1 MLKRYSNLFFSL
13 CLMAFLCLSCSSRS
27 SEPTVASIPKQKP
40 SLIPL
45 PQDPI
50 LRLET
55 AMHTQRISQIDVD
68 AQNQFLVTASNDK
81 TVRVWDLLS
90 GELQKTLRPPIG
102 PDREGKIF
110 AVAISPDGATVACA
124 GWTGRSWDGLFSI
137 YLFNRASGELVH
149 RISGL
154 KSSVAALTYSNDGRV
169 LAATLHGSYGKNGVR
184 LYRAKDYELIAE
196 HAKYGAESYG
206 ADFDQSGRLVTSS
219 FEGVLRLYD
228 QEFQLIAQKKIE
240 GGNRPVQVSF
250 SPDGKKIAVGFADSH
265 QVSVVSGRDL
275 SLLYAPATT
284 DIAEGTFNSV
294 AWSDNGQFLFGA
306 GSVRVKGMHPIR
318 KWSQEGRG
326 SSEDF
331 LTAKNTILS
340 LATLKNGGV
349 AFGAA
354 GASFGWLN
362 DENLPMFINQAALAD
377 FRDNHQGLLLSPDG
391 SVVQFAY
398 EQFGKEPA
406 QFSIDTRVLSVPPS
420 TTSSLVPPLQESENI
435 RLGPWLNS
443 LEPTINEKPL
453 DWDQYEVAR
462 SVAISPDESV
472 VLFGTPWRLRL
483 YDANGKQIWKKAI
496 SDNAWG
502 VNISQ
507 DGQVVVASLGDG
519 TIRWYRLKDGKEL
532 FALYPHSDH
541 ERWIVWTPSGFYD
554 AAPGSEELIG
564 WHKNYGTDY
573 ASDFFPVGRFRS
585 ISYRPDIIEK
595 VLATWDEKEAIR
607 LANAEQG
614 ASTVPEDRIPS
625 TTLKDIKTR
634 QDMLEQSVV
643 QAKRKII
650 FSEDTGKGKREAESE
665 LFKSFPPE
673 VVILSP
679 STPVVTSQPF
689 VTLQYTVITHS
700 QAPTTNL
707 TVLIDGEPL
716 IGTRGI
722 QVVGN
727 IVPGQSH
734 QKIEVPIPSRNCTIS
749 LVAQHRWA
757 IGQPAQV
764 VVEWNEQLA
773 KPNLYVLAI
782 GIGEYPDSA
791 LNIPTA
797 AADAEVFAAA
807 VQQQADRLYGQVE
820 VKTLVDSSASKEN
833 ILDGLDWLHGQTT
846 QQDMAM
852 IFFTGHSIADRGGFP
867 YFVTPQSQPDRLRQ
881 TGLSL
886 SDVTNAVISMAGTSL
901 LFLDACQAN
910 TPIGSIGCIQG
921 INGLSQDLGNASS
934 PVVAFLAS
942 SGTQRAIHNPKWK
955 QSSFTTALVEAL
967 TGQSGQLDAEI
978 MTVNRLDLYVSN
990 RVKAL
995 TQGYQKPTTIKPQTI
1010 RDVPIALLTDV
1021 KASSSTV
1028 APFTPPT
1035 IAPIQPAQEILSRL
1049 PPVLTILSPS
1059 NHQSLTSSEVAIL
1072 YTVRNPSG
1080 EPVTNVLALIDGRRV
1095 PQARGVQ
1102 VVEGKQRKA
1111 GTQEY
1116 TLTVPPRDVSVSLIA
1131 KNRWATSEPATV
1143 RLQWKGSES
1152 LPVRKPR
1159 LNVLAV
1165 GISAYA
1171 DPTLT
1176 LSFAAKDAQDF
1187 TQVLNDQAGGLY
1199 EQVNV
1204 TTLTDQEATKENILE
1219 GLAEL
1224 DAATSS
1230 SDVAMIFL
1238 AGHGVNDSGGIYY
1251 FLPVDAETTRLR
1263 RTGLPYSDIKNTVAT
1278 LSGKTLL
1285 FVDSCHAGDVM
1296 GMRRGVA
1303 DINAF
1308 VNELTAA
1315 ENGAVV
1321 FASSTGRQFAL
1332 EDPSWGNGAFTKALI
1347 EGIQGGA
1354 DYRQAGA
1361 ITVNSLDL
1369 YLSDRVK
1376 VLTNGQ
1382 QTPTTTKPHT
1392 IQDFPIAITQV
1403 SRTS

>member
-1 MLKRYSNLFFSL
+1 MLKKFPKALFSV
-13 CLMAFLCLSCSSRS
+13 LMMGLLSLSCTSRS
-27 SEPTVASIPKQKP
+27 SEPTVASVPKPTP
-40 SLIPL
+40 SLAPL
-45 PQDPI
+45 PQAPI

-68 AQNQFLVTASNDK
+68 EQNQYLVTASNDK
-81 TVRVWDLLS
+81 TVRVWDLPS
-90 GELQKTLRPPIG
+90 GQLLKILRPPIG

-110 AVAISPDGATVACA
+110 AVAISPDGATIACA
-124 GWTGRSWDGLFSI
+124 GWTGQSWDGVFSI
-137 YLFNRASGELVH
+137 YLFNRVSGELVH

-154 KSSVAALTYSNDGRV
+154 RSSVASLTYSKDGRV

-206 ADFDQSGRLVTSS
+206 ADFDKSGRLVTSS

-228 QEFQLIAQKKIE
+228 QEFQLLAQKKVA
-240 GGNRPVQVSF
+240 GGIRPVQVSF
-250 SPDGKKIAVGFADSH
+250 SPDGGKIAVGFADSH
-265 QVSVVSGRDL
+265 QVSVVSGKDL
-275 SLLYAPATT
+275 SLLYSPSTA
-284 DIAEGTFNSV
+284 DISEGTFNSV
-294 AWSDNGQFLFGA
+294 AWSDNGQSLFGA
-306 GSVRVKGMHPIR
+306 GSVRLEGTHPIR
-318 KWSQEGRG
+318 KWSEEGRG
-326 SSEDF
+326 PSQDF
-331 LTAKNTILS
+331 LTVNNTILS

-354 GASFGWLN
+354 GASFGWI
-362 DENLPMFINQAALAD
+362 DDQNLPMFVNQAALAD
-377 FRDNHQGLLLSPDG
+377 FRDNHEGLLLSPDG

-398 EQFGKEPA
+398 AQFGKDPA
-406 QFSIDTRVLSVPPS
+406 QFSIDTRVLSVPPPS
-420 TTSSLVPPLQESENI
+420 TTSLVSPRQKSEKI

-453 DWDQYEVAR
+453 VWDQYEVAR
-462 SVAISPDESV
+462 SVAISPDEDV
-472 VLFGTPWRLRL
+472 VLFGTPWHLRL
-483 YDANGKQIWKKAI
+483 YDAAGQQIWQTAI

-507 DGQVVVASLGDG
+507 DGQVAVASLGDG

-564 WHKNYGTDY
+564 WHKNYGRDY

-585 ISYRPDIIEK
+585 ISYRPDIIGS
-595 VLATWDEKEAIR
+595 VLATWDEQAAIR
-607 LANAEQG
+607 LANGAQGSKVVLEERLPNSILQEVTTRQEALEEAVAEAG
-614 ASTVPEDRIPS
+614 GKSS
-625 TTLKDIKTR
+625 TT
-634 QDMLEQSVV
+634 
-643 QAKRKII
+643 
-650 FSEDTGKGKREAESE
+650 GGEATSR
-665 LFKSFPPE
+665 LFKNFPPE

-679 STPVVTSQPF
+679 STTIVTSQPF
-689 VTLQYTVITHS
+689 VTLHYTVITHPES
-700 QAPTTNL
+700 PMTDL
-707 TVLIDGEPL
+707 VVMIDGEPL
-716 IGTRGI
+716 TGTRGI

-727 IVPGQSH
+727 IVPGQTR
-734 QKIEVPIPSRNCTIS
+734 QKIEIPIPSRSCTIS
-749 LVAQHRWA
+749 LVAKHRWA
-757 IGQPAQV
+757 TGQAAKIE
-764 VVEWNEQLA
+764 VEWDEQLA

-782 GIGEYPDSA
+782 GIGDYPDAA
-791 LNIPTA
+791 LHIPTA
-797 AADAEVFAAA
+797 AADAELFASS
-807 VQQQADRLYGQVE
+807 VQQQADRLYDQVQ
-820 VKTLVDSSASKEN
+820 VKTFVDSSATKEN

-846 QQDMAM
+846 QKDVAM
-852 IFFTGHSIADRGGFP
+852 IYFTGHSITDRGGFP
-867 YFVTPQSQPDRLRQ
+867 YFFTPQSQRDRLRQ

-901 LFLDACQAN
+901 LFLDSCQAN

-921 INGLSQDLGNASS
+921 INSVSQELGNASN

-942 SGTQRAIHNPKWK
+942 SGTQRSISNPTWVH
-955 QSSFTTALVEAL
+955 SSFTTALAEAL
-967 TGQSGQLDAEI
+967 TGQSDELDAEM
-978 MTVNRLDLYVSN
+978 MTVNRLGLYVSN

-1010 RDVPIALLTDV
+1010 RDFPIALLTEAKV
-1021 KASSSTV
+1021 SSSTLD
-1028 APFTPPT
+1028 AISPPT
-1035 IAPIQPAQEILSRL
+1035 IAAIQPAQEILSRL
-1049 PPVLTILSPS
+1049 PPVMTILSPS
-1059 NHQSLTSSEVAIL
+1059 NHELLTSTNVSIS

-1080 EPVTNVLALIDGRRV
+1080 EPVTNVMALIDGRRV
-1095 PQARGVQ
+1095 PQTRGIQ
-1102 VVEGKQRKA
+1102 VVKGKQLDA
-1111 GTQEY
+1111 GIQEY

-1143 RLQWKGSES
+1143 RLQWKGSKS
-1152 LPVRKPR
+1152 QPVRKAK

-1187 TQVLNDQAGGLY
+1187 TDVLNVQAGGLY
-1199 EQVNV
+1199 EEVNV
-1204 TTLTDQEATKENILE
+1204 TTLTDQEATKENILD
-1219 GLAEL
+1219 GLADL

-1251 FLPVDAETTRLR
+1251 FLPVNADTTRLR

-1296 GMRRGVA
+1296 GMRRGAA

-1308 VNELTAA
+1308 VNELTSA

-1332 EDPSWGNGAFTKALI
+1332 EDPRWGNGAFTKALI

-1376 VLTNGQ
+1376 ALTNGQ

-1392 IQDFPIAITQV
+1392 IQDFPIAIIRP
-1403 SRTS
+1403 SRKS